1 MRRST
6 ESLESASV
14 GLKSLGSLLSQTLE
28 LMSSLVEL
36 LLAMYSAY
44 SLLRMSLAHSRLV
57 VMVVYLCLR
66 MRLLAVVLLV
76 VAEELLEVEL
86 LPVVVQLPQE
96 LPVVVALVVVLVQVQ

>member
-1 MRRST
+1 MHRSI

-57 VMVVYLCLR
+57 VMVVYLCFLT
-66 MRLLAVVLLV
+66 RLLAVVLLPL
-76 VAEELLEVEL
+76 AEELLEVEL
-86 LPVVVQLPQE
+86 LLVEVQLPQE
-96 LPVVVALVVVLVQVQ
+96 LPVVALEVVLVQVQ

>member
-1 MRRST
+1 
-6 ESLESASV
+6 
-14 GLKSLGSLLSQTLE
+14 
-28 LMSSLVEL
+28 
-36 LLAMYSAY
+36 
-44 SLLRMSLAHSRLV
+44 
-57 VMVVYLCLR
+57 